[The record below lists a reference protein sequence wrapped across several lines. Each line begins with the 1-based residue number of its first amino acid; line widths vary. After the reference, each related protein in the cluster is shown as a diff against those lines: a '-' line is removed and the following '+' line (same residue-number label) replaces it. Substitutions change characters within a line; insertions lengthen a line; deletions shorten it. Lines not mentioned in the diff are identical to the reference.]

1 MVDWYLGTVGFS
13 YKEWAGVF
21 YPAGMASRSYLAHY
35 SQIFNSVELDSTFY
49 GAPPAGRVR
58 QWASLV
64 PETFKFCVKTPRQ
77 ITHDLGLIKAQEPMA
92 AFVETMRLLDDKLGA
107 ILIQLPPQFSAAQLE
122 TVTDFLEDLPAGV
135 QYALEFRHPSWFT
148 TETAELLRAYRACWV
163 STEYLNLPDQVE
175 VTSDFLY
182 IRWLG
187 RHGRFEYKNQEQI
200 DMTPRLRWWWE
211 QLQAPLEQ
219 VRTVY
224 GFFNNDFAGYSP
236 ATCNRFKRLVGLP
249 VAASQAPQQ
258 GTLF

>member
-1 MVDWYLGTVGFS
+1 LVDWYLGTVGFS

-35 SQIFNSVELDSTFY
+35 SQIFNAVELDSTFY
-49 GAPPAGRVR
+49 GTPPADRVR

-64 PETFKFCVKTPRQ
+64 PEAFKFCAKTPRQ
-77 ITHDLGLIKAQEPMA
+77 ITHDLGLIKAQAPMA
-92 AFVETMRLLDDKLGA
+92 TFVETMGLLGDKLGA
-107 ILIQLPPQFSAAQLE
+107 ILIQLPPQFSVAQLE
-122 TVTDFLEDLPAGV
+122 TVTSFLEDLPAGV

-148 TETAELLRAYRACWV
+148 AETAALLKAYQVCWV

-175 VTSDFLY
+175 VTSDVLY

-187 RHGRFEYKNQEQI
+187 RHGRFEQKNREQI
-200 DMTPRLRWWWE
+200 DVTPRLQWWWE
-211 QLQAPLEQ
+211 QLQPHLEQ
-219 VRTVY
+219 VQTVY

-236 ATCNRFKRLVGLP
+236 ATCNRFKTLIGLP